1 MLDSTRLSSIKVRDL
16 TSIPHTTLHNEWIF
30 ITFVF
35 LLASIA
41 FLRVHFGRGLWLISQ
56 AALTQRHTNQ
66 FFRETN
72 NLNVSPYLLPIFV
85 LELTLLLAHPSWNQ
99 TSWSI
104 LVVLKYI
111 FWISLFL
118 VVKYLFIRWIGHLFN
133 QVYLFEEVIFLSFL
147 FEKVAG
153 LLLFPFLVLS
163 VYAPFD
169 SITFLNLGFSLLFVF
184 LLLKWARMLYFGFF
198 KRSFSK
204 THLFIYL
211 CALEILPL
219 VVIVKIFLL

>member
-1 MLDSTRLSSIKVRDL
+1 M
-16 TSIPHTTLHNEWIF
+16 
-30 ITFVF
+30 
-35 LLASIA
+35 
-41 FLRVHFGRGLWLISQ
+41 
-56 AALTQRHTNQ
+56 
-66 FFRETN
+66 
-72 NLNVSPYLLPIFV
+72 
-85 LELTLLLAHPSWNQ
+85 LTLLLAHPSWNQ
-99 TSWSI
+99 TRWSI
-104 LVVLKYI
+104 FIVLKYA

-219 VVIVKIFLL
+219 VVIVKFFLL